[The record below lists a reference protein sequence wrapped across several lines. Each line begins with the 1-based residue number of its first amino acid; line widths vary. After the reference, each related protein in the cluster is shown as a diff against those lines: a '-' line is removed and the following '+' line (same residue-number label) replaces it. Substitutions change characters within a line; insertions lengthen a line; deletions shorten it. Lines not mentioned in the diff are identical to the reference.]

1 MVTKKKLPRLPTFSN
16 SAIHLADLCA
26 RELWHGR
33 SFEDGKPLEFID
45 VLPNTESGQP
55 NKLWRKPHSDEDLL
69 ETFASPFLASAFDNT
84 IPISEVIDVHHVEK
98 YFMSAARL
106 NVLKAKNSTID
117 YSNGIQVLFSDLVTH
132 YKQWNSSE
140 SEEAFSEIGMEIT
153 RVLGEAFYRT
163 NSSQQTG
170 AQIALASRLL
180 FFAIPDFPLFNY
192 STGISDGLK
201 LRGTAAEII
210 PQYFETLEEG
220 YERNFHVLSSF
231 EMPYPTKLNPI
242 IWNRAR
248 SSGWWQRRVFDLAL
262 VLFFRENEE
271 TTLKV
276 NDNIKNI
283 FFTKALTHL

>member
-1 MVTKKKLPRLPTFSN
+1 MVTRKKLPRLPTFSH

-33 SFEDGKPLEFID
+33 AYEDGKPLEFID
-45 VLPNTESGQP
+45 VLPNEEAGKP
-55 NKLWRKPHSDEDLL
+55 NKLWRKTHSDEDLL
-69 ETFASPFLASAFDNT
+69 ETFSSPFLAYALDSS
-84 IPISEVIDVHHVEK
+84 IPISEVIDIHHIEK
-98 YFMSAARL
+98 YFISAVRL

-140 SEEAFSEIGMEIT
+140 SEENYSEIGMELT

-192 STGISDGLK
+192 STSISDGLK
-201 LRGTAAEII
+201 LRGSASEII
-210 PQYFETLEEG
+210 PQYFETLAEG
-220 YERNFHVLSSF
+220 YERNFDVLSSF
-231 EMPYPTKLNPI
+231 EMPYATKLSPI

-248 SSGWWQRRVFDLAL
+248 SAGWWQRRIFDLAL
-262 VLFFRENEE
+262 VLFFRDNEDS
-271 TTLKV
+271 TISV
-276 NDNIKNI
+276 NDNVKNL